1 MTEASSPSVCQP
13 NRNLLWVEDDLAL
26 SAWIADSLRD
36 DGWHVLVAHNRV
48 DAIQLQEQSVP
59 KGQAC
64 VAILDLGLP
73 PQPSRPDEGLRLLA
87 DLVRQ
92 WPLVHALVL
101 TGQHEAAVGRQAVAA
116 GAFDFLAKPV
126 GTVALRQA
134 LQRAHWFA
142 QRQQELLAQGRLHL
156 SVTAELSEGVR
167 EASDSVAEQLVRHV
181 LNANGFNV
189 AAAARSL
196 GLEREQLYYHMK
208 KFGIQRQPGSDG
220 DPSGA
225 HALPPLQP
233 GGGVSK
239 A

>member
-1 MTEASSPSVCQP
+1 MTELSGPGLTQP
-13 NRNLLWVEDDLAL
+13 LLWVEDDPAL
-26 SAWIADSLRD
+26 SAWVADALSD
-36 DGWHVLVAHNRV
+36 DGWQVLVAHNRV
-48 DAIQLQEQSVP
+48 DALRIQERSVQRH
-59 KGQAC
+59 QAC

-87 DLVRQ
+87 ELVRE
-92 WPLVHALVL
+92 WPLLNAVVL
-101 TGQHEAAVGRQAVAA
+101 TGQGEAEVGQRAVAA
-116 GAFDFLAKPV
+116 GAFDFLTKPV
-126 GTVALRQA
+126 GMAALRQS

-142 QRQQELLAQGRLHL
+142 QRQQELLTQGRLQI

-181 LNANGFNV
+181 LHTQGFNV

-208 KFGIQRQPGSDG
+208 KFGIQRQTGGDTEAGGLPG
-220 DPSGA
+220 PSVA
-225 HALPPLQP
+225 SQP
-233 GGGVSK
+233 AGVPK